1 MEERAESEDDLE
13 ELSVNLRNKIENTVE
28 KMVELHGAV
37 DEALEEI
44 RLESIGADDEKRE
57 ILKEFAD
64 ALSESISGFD
74 CIEGINPCLDGNEA
88 LKNDSESSEGH
99 LNDLGEC

>member
-1 MEERAESEDDLE
+1 MCDHEILSEK
-13 ELSVNLRNKIENTVE
+13 LRTKIENAVE
-28 KMVELHGAV
+28 KMAELHGAV

-44 RLESIGADDEKRE
+44 KKESIGADDEKRE

-88 LKNDSESSEGH
+88 LKNDSESSEDH

>member
-1 MEERAESEDDLE
+1 MHDHEILSEK
-13 ELSVNLRNKIENTVE
+13 LRTKIENAVE
-28 KMVELHGAV
+28 KMVELHGVA

-44 RLESIGADDEKRE
+44 RKESIGADDEKRE

-74 CIEGINPCLDGNEA
+74 CIEGINPCLDSNEA
-88 LKNDSESSEGH
+88 LKNDSESSEDH
-99 LNDLGEC
+99 LDDLGEC